1 MAIAKERT
9 PLLVIGG
16 FLGAGKTTVLNHL
29 LSAASGQRFLAL
41 INDFGAINIDR
52 TLIASSSADTIELT
66 NGCVCCNIGDDLSQA
81 LIQALAR
88 RPLPDAIVIEAS
100 GVSDPWRIAQ
110 IGLSTPDLGLDGI
123 LVVVDAGAVLTHAK
137 DPLLADSLIRQLSH
151 ADLIVVNKSDQSTDA
166 GLAAVQS
173 WLEAHSPRA
182 RRFVTQMG
190 QVPIEF
196 LNGRALLNHPTHSY
210 EPGCCA
216 HTFHSHSDAEDHN
229 HGTLFS
235 TWSYHPEGAYDL
247 DQLRVNLNRISSQV
261 LRIKGF
267 VNTLQRGWVEL
278 QFAGNRVDVR
288 VPLKTP
294 QSAVVVAIGLK
305 PDGWM
310 NSLEDCFRLPS
321 T

>member
-1 MAIAKERT
+1 
-9 PLLVIGG
+9 
-16 FLGAGKTTVLNHL
+16 
-29 LSAASGQRFLAL
+29 
-41 INDFGAINIDR
+41 
-52 TLIASSSADTIELT
+52 
-66 NGCVCCNIGDDLSQA
+66 
-81 LIQALAR
+81 
-88 RPLPDAIVIEAS
+88 VIEAS

-110 IGLSTPDLGLDGI
+110 IGLSAPDLGLDGI
-123 LVVVDAGAVLTHAK
+123 VVVVDAGAVLTHAK

-190 QVPIEF
+190 QVPIAF
-196 LNGRALLNHPTHSY
+196 LNGRALLNHPTHAY

-216 HTFHSHSDAEDHN
+216 HAFHSQSDAEDHN

-247 DQLRVNLNRISSQV
+247 DQLRGSLDRISSQV

-288 VPLKTP
+288 APLKTP

-305 PDGWM
+305 PDDWM
-310 NSLEDCFRLPS
+310 SSLEDCFRPPP